1 MKVLVFILT
10 LVYSEFVLAAEI
22 TPIKSDKLQIIS
34 NISKPDEMP
43 VFEPNDALSTL
54 PQFSVGVIFDIV
66 DVQAIIIND
75 MNVKNKKCGSKLE
88 PELFFM
94 SFDSPSTNQKKIN
107 TRIKVPCVSDYKS
120 VLELTVRTSTKN
132 VYFNTITLK
141 SKYRDSTCCQ

>member
-1 MKVLVFILT
+1 MKILIFILT

-34 NISKPDEMP
+34 NISKPSEMP

-54 PQFSVGVIFDIV
+54 PRFSIGVIFDID

-75 MNVKNKKCGSKLE
+75 MNIKNKKCGSKLE
-88 PELFFM
+88 PELFFL
-94 SFDSPSTNQKKIN
+94 SFDKTNTKQKKIN
-107 TRIKVPCVSDYKS
+107 TRIRVPCVADYKAI
-120 VLELTVRTSTKN
+120 LELTVRTSTKK